1 MDNNNIGG
9 MNPQQFSQNTPQTSQ
24 PHMGMSGIELQK
36 MQQEA
41 EQRRREQSRRNADF
55 FGRLCI
61 PTIIYALLYTI
72 FLYENTG
79 GILVTLFAIVT
90 GVYSLYCMKILHIEA
105 KPLTIWYS
113 VMMILTGLSS
123 GLTGNKIIQ
132 GFNFCWILV
141 FLVFMLLHNFC
152 NDRQWGL
159 IKYITAAFQAVFGAI
174 GCIAEPFMDIADY
187 MRNERMDSDNMGSE
201 SVVGDSANAT
211 ATAGHVK
218 KHRMLYVFIGIAI
231 AFPLVVLIVV
241 LLCSADAV
249 FASVI
254 KKIFADINFFTV
266 SKVVLLF
273 VFALL
278 SSYCGIKYLSKK
290 RISDAPVETPAFP
303 AAIGITV
310 AATISV
316 VYVFFCFIQIVYLFG
331 GLMQLPSGYTY
342 ARYAREGFFQLLFV
356 CILNVIIVLLG
367 SGLFRKN
374 KILNA
379 FLILITL
386 CTYIM
391 IASSAYR
398 MGLYVSEYGLTATR
412 LCVFWALGVIALFML
427 GVILSICKPAFSLFR
442 YGIIVI
448 GICYLVLA
456 FARPDYL
463 VARYNTA
470 CMEDT
475 DYKYLMSLSTD
486 ASPVLAAD
494 ADFME
499 NKGMVTMYARQLA
512 GETNDSLRQFNVS
525 HIKAAH
531 LFRDSINE
539 VKSSQL
545 ILLYVYSPYDS
556 GSYNNNDTGLDGVD
570 SIQMGYHVL
579 KDTEDKDTAY
589 YDYDSY
595 SMDDTR
601 VAAPVFFKWVDAVE
615 VKKISDSE
623 RIFLAKIPR
632 KALKGKDGVNIEYRF
647 NKNGDVIYSSQYNV
661 ILDKKKDSTRW
672 RCHTMP
678 EQMAWMSLSTIFMGS
693 NSLNCIYIKLI
704 W

>member
-1 MDNNNIGG
+1 MDDNNIGG
-9 MNPQQFSQNTPQTSQ
+9 MNSQQFSQNTPQTSQ

-72 FLYENTG
+72 FLYENTS

-90 GVYSLYCMKILHIEA
+90 GVYSLYCMQILHIEA

-159 IKYITAAFQAVFGAI
+159 IKYIAAAFQAVFGAI

-201 SVVGDSANAT
+201 NAT
-211 ATAGHVK
+211 AGERHVK

-266 SKVVLLF
+266 SKVVFLF
-273 VFALL
+273 VFALF

-310 AATISV
+310 AATVSV

-331 GLMQLPSGYTY
+331 ELMQLPSGYTY

-448 GICYLVLA
+448 GVCYLVLA

-463 VARYNTA
+463 VAKYNTV

-486 ASPVLAAD
+486 ASPALAAD

-512 GETNDSLRQFNVS
+512 GETNDSLRQLNVS

-531 LFRDSINE
+531 LFRDSIDE

-545 ILLYVYSPYDS
+545 ILLYVYSPYDT

-579 KDTEDKDTAY
+579 KDTEDDDTAN

-595 SMDDTR
+595 SMDDTT
-601 VAAPVFFKWVDAVE
+601 VAAPVLFKWVDTVE

-632 KALKGKDGVNIEYRF
+632 KALKGKEGVNIEYRF
-647 NKNGDVIYSSQYNV
+647 NKNGDAIYSSQYNV
-661 ILDKKKDSTRW
+661 ILDKKKGLNEVEMSYYAGADGVDV
-672 RCHTMP
+672 P
-678 EQMAWMSLSTIFMGS
+678 EY
-693 NSLNCIYIKLI
+693 NIYGK
-704 W
+704 

>member
-9 MNPQQFSQNTPQTSQ
+9 MNLQQFSQNTPQTSQ
-24 PHMGMSGIELQK
+24 PHMGMSGIEVQK
-36 MQQEA
+36 MQQD
-41 EQRRREQSRRNADF
+41 ADF

-72 FLYENTG
+72 FLYENTS

-90 GVYSLYCMKILHIEA
+90 GVYSLYCMQILHIEA

-159 IKYITAAFQAVFGAI
+159 IKYIAAAFQAVFGAI

-187 MRNERMDSDNMGSE
+187 MRNERMDSDNMGSDNMG
-201 SVVGDSANAT
+201 SDSMVGDSANAT
-211 ATAGHVK
+211 AGEGHMK

-241 LLCSADAV
+241 LLCSADVV

-266 SKVVLLF
+266 SKVVFLF
-273 VFALL
+273 VFALF

-367 SGLFRKN
+367 SELFRKN

-391 IASSAYR
+391 IASSTYR

-448 GICYLVLA
+448 GVCYLVLA

-463 VARYNTA
+463 VARYNTV

-486 ASPVLAAD
+486 ASPALAAD

-499 NKGMVTMYARQLA
+499 NNGMVNMYARQLA
-512 GETNDSLRQFNVS
+512 GETNDSLRQLNVS

-531 LFRDSINE
+531 LFRDSIDE

-579 KDTEDKDTAY
+579 KDTEDDDTAY

-601 VAAPVFFKWVDAVE
+601 VAAPVLFKWVDAVE

-632 KALKGKDGVNIEYRF
+632 KALKGKEGVNIEYRF

-661 ILDKKKDSTRW
+661 ILDKKKGLNEVEMSYYAGTDGVDV
-672 RCHTMP
+672 P
-678 EQMAWMSLSTIFMGS
+678 EY
-693 NSLNCIYIKLI
+693 NIYGK
-704 W
+704 

>member
-24 PHMGMSGIELQK
+24 PHMGVSGIELQK

-113 VMMILTGLSS
+113 VMMILTDLSS

-159 IKYITAAFQAVFGAI
+159 IKYIAAAFQAVFGSI

-187 MRNERMDSDNMGSE
+187 MRNERMDSDNIGSE
-201 SVVGDSANAT
+201 SVVGDSANV
-211 ATAGHVK
+211 TAGERHVK

-266 SKVVLLF
+266 SKVVFLF
-273 VFALL
+273 VFALF

-290 RISDAPVETPAFP
+290 RISDTPVETPAFP

-310 AATISV
+310 A
-316 VYVFFCFIQIVYLFG
+316 
-331 GLMQLPSGYTY
+331 
-342 ARYAREGFFQLLFV
+342 
-356 CILNVIIVLLG
+356 
-367 SGLFRKN
+367 
-374 KILNA
+374 
-379 FLILITL
+379 
-386 CTYIM
+386 
-391 IASSAYR
+391 AYR

-412 LCVFWALGVIALFML
+412 LCVFWALGVIVLFML

-448 GICYLVLA
+448 GVCYLVLA

-463 VARYNTA
+463 VARYNTV

-486 ASPVLAAD
+486 ASPALAAD

-512 GETNDSLRQFNVS
+512 GETNDSLRQLNIS

-531 LFRDSINE
+531 LFRDSIDE

-579 KDTEDKDTAY
+579 KDTEDDDTAN

-661 ILDKKKDSTRW
+661 ILDKKKGLNEVELSYYAGTDGVDE
-672 RCHTMP
+672 P
-678 EQMAWMSLSTIFMGS
+678 EY
-693 NSLNCIYIKLI
+693 NIYGK
-704 W
+704 

>member
-1 MDNNNIGG
+1 
-9 MNPQQFSQNTPQTSQ
+9 
-24 PHMGMSGIELQK
+24 
-36 MQQEA
+36 
-41 EQRRREQSRRNADF
+41 
-55 FGRLCI
+55 
-61 PTIIYALLYTI
+61 
-72 FLYENTG
+72 
-79 GILVTLFAIVT
+79 
-90 GVYSLYCMKILHIEA
+90 
-105 KPLTIWYS
+105 
-113 VMMILTGLSS
+113 MMILTGLSS
-123 GLTGNKIIQ
+123 GLTGIKFIQ
-132 GFNFCWILV
+132 GSNFCWILV

-159 IKYITAAFQAVFGAI
+159 IKYIAAAFQAVFGAI

-187 MRNERMDSDNMGSE
+187 MRNERMDSDNMGSDNMG
-201 SVVGDSANAT
+201 SDSMVGDSANE
-211 ATAGHVK
+211 TAGEGHMK

-266 SKVVLLF
+266 SRVVFLF
-273 VFALL
+273 VF
-278 SSYCGIKYLSKK
+278 
-290 RISDAPVETPAFP
+290 ETPAFP

-448 GICYLVLA
+448 GVCYLVLA

-463 VARYNTA
+463 VARYNTV

-486 ASPVLAAD
+486 ASPALAAD

-512 GETNDSLRQFNVS
+512 GEANDSLRQLNVS

-531 LFRDSINE
+531 LFRDSIDE

-556 GSYNNNDTGLDGVD
+556 GSYNNNDTGLDGVE
-570 SIQMGYHVL
+570 SIQMGHHVL
-579 KDTEDKDTAY
+579 KDTEDDDTAN

-601 VAAPVFFKWVDAVE
+601 VAAPAFFKWVDAVE

-632 KALKGKDGVNIEYRF
+632 KALKGKEGVNIEYRF
-647 NKNGDVIYSSQYNV
+647 NKNGDAIYSSQYNV
-661 ILDKKKDSTRW
+661 ILDKKKGLNEVELSYYAGTDGVDV
-672 RCHTMP
+672 P
-678 EQMAWMSLSTIFMGS
+678 EY
-693 NSLNCIYIKLI
+693 NIYGK
-704 W
+704 

>member
-1 MDNNNIGG
+1 M
-9 MNPQQFSQNTPQTSQ
+9 
-24 PHMGMSGIELQK
+24 
-36 MQQEA
+36 
-41 EQRRREQSRRNADF
+41 
-55 FGRLCI
+55 
-61 PTIIYALLYTI
+61 
-72 FLYENTG
+72 
-79 GILVTLFAIVT
+79 
-90 GVYSLYCMKILHIEA
+90 
-105 KPLTIWYS
+105 
-113 VMMILTGLSS
+113 
-123 GLTGNKIIQ
+123 
-132 GFNFCWILV
+132 
-141 FLVFMLLHNFC
+141 
-152 NDRQWGL
+152 
-159 IKYITAAFQAVFGAI
+159 
-174 GCIAEPFMDIADY
+174 
-187 MRNERMDSDNMGSE
+187 
-201 SVVGDSANAT
+201 VGDSANAT
-211 ATAGHVK
+211 AGERHVK

-266 SKVVLLF
+266 SKVVFLF
-273 VFALL
+273 VFALF

-290 RISDAPVETPAFP
+290 RISDTPVETPAFP

-412 LCVFWALGVIALFML
+412 LCVLWALGVIALFML

-448 GICYLVLA
+448 GVCYLVLA

-463 VARYNTA
+463 VARYNTV

-486 ASPVLAAD
+486 ASPALAAD

-499 NKGMVTMYARQLA
+499 NKGMVTMYARQLT
-512 GETNDSLRQFNVS
+512 GETNDSLRQLNVS

-531 LFRDSINE
+531 LFRDSIDE

-579 KDTEDKDTAY
+579 KDTEDDDTAN

-632 KALKGKDGVNIEYRF
+632 KALKGKEGVNIEYRF

-661 ILDKKKDSTRW
+661 ILDKKKGLNEVEMSYYAGTDGVDV
-672 RCHTMP
+672 P
-678 EQMAWMSLSTIFMGS
+678 EY
-693 NSLNCIYIKLI
+693 NIYGK
-704 W
+704 

>member
-1 MDNNNIGG
+1 MDDNNIGG
-9 MNPQQFSQNTPQTSQ
+9 MNSQQFSQNTPQTSQ

-72 FLYENTG
+72 FLYENTS

-90 GVYSLYCMKILHIEA
+90 GVYSLYCMQILHIEA

-159 IKYITAAFQAVFGAI
+159 IKYIAAAFQAVFGAI

-201 SVVGDSANAT
+201 NAT
-211 ATAGHVK
+211 AGERHVK

-266 SKVVLLF
+266 SKVVFLF
-273 VFALL
+273 VFALF

-290 RISDAPVETPAFP
+290 RISDAPVETPAFS

-310 AATISV
+310 AATVSV

-331 GLMQLPSGYTY
+331 ELMQLPSGYTY

-448 GICYLVLA
+448 GVCYLVLA

-463 VARYNTA
+463 VARYNTV

-486 ASPVLAAD
+486 ASPALAAD

-499 NKGMVTMYARQLA
+499 NKGMVNMYARQLA
-512 GETNDSLRQFNVS
+512 GETNDSLRQLNVS

-531 LFRDSINE
+531 LFRDSIDE

-579 KDTEDKDTAY
+579 KDTEDDDTAY

-601 VAAPVFFKWVDAVE
+601 VAAPVLFKWVDAVE

-632 KALKGKDGVNIEYRF
+632 KALKGKEGVNIEYRF

-661 ILDKKKDSTRW
+661 ILDKKKGLNEVEMSYYAGTDGVDV
-672 RCHTMP
+672 P
-678 EQMAWMSLSTIFMGS
+678 EY
-693 NSLNCIYIKLI
+693 NIYGK
-704 W
+704 

>member
-24 PHMGMSGIELQK
+24 PHMGMSGIELQN

-41 EQRRREQSRRNADF
+41 EQRRREKSRRNADF

-90 GVYSLYCMKILHIEA
+90 GVYSLYCMQILHIEA

-159 IKYITAAFQAVFGAI
+159 IKYIVAAFQAVFGAI

-187 MRNERMDSDNMGSE
+187 MRNERMDSDNMGS
-201 SVVGDSANAT
+201 DSANAT
-211 ATAGHVK
+211 AGERHVK

-266 SKVVLLF
+266 SKVVFLF
-273 VFALL
+273 VFALF

-290 RISDAPVETPAFP
+290 RISDTPVETPAFP

-448 GICYLVLA
+448 GVCYLVLA

-463 VARYNTA
+463 VARYNTV

-486 ASPVLAAD
+486 ASPALAAD

-512 GETNDSLRQFNVS
+512 GETNDSLRQLNVS

-531 LFRDSINE
+531 LFRDSIDE

-545 ILLYVYSPYDS
+545 ILLYVYAPYDS

-570 SIQMGYHVL
+570 SIQMGYH
-579 KDTEDKDTAY
+579 KME
-589 YDYDSY
+589 Y
-595 SMDDTR
+595 S
-601 VAAPVFFKWVDAVE
+601 
-615 VKKISDSE
+615 
-623 RIFLAKIPR
+623 L
-632 KALKGKDGVNIEYRF
+632 
-647 NKNGDVIYSSQYNV
+647 
-661 ILDKKKDSTRW
+661 
-672 RCHTMP
+672 
-678 EQMAWMSLSTIFMGS
+678 
-693 NSLNCIYIKLI
+693 
-704 W
+704 

>member
-1 MDNNNIGG
+1 MDDNNIGG
-9 MNPQQFSQNTPQTSQ
+9 MNSQQFSQNTPQTSQ

-72 FLYENTG
+72 FLYENTS

-90 GVYSLYCMKILHIEA
+90 GVYSLYCMQILHIEA

-159 IKYITAAFQAVFGAI
+159 IKYIAAAFQAVFGAI

-201 SVVGDSANAT
+201 NAT
-211 ATAGHVK
+211 AGERHVK

-266 SKVVLLF
+266 SKVVFLF
-273 VFALL
+273 VFALF

-310 AATISV
+310 AATVSV

-331 GLMQLPSGYTY
+331 ELMQLPSGYTY

-448 GICYLVLA
+448 GVCYLVLA

-463 VARYNTA
+463 VARYNTV

-486 ASPVLAAD
+486 ASPALAAD

-512 GETNDSLRQFNVS
+512 GETNDSLRQLNVS

-531 LFRDSINE
+531 LFRDSIDE

-556 GSYNNNDTGLDGVD
+556 GSYNNNDTGLDGVE
-570 SIQMGYHVL
+570 SIQMGHHVL
-579 KDTEDKDTAY
+579 KDTEDDDTAN

-601 VAAPVFFKWVDAVE
+601 VAAPAFFKWVDAVE

-632 KALKGKDGVNIEYRF
+632 KALKGKEGVNIEYRF
-647 NKNGDVIYSSQYNV
+647 NKNGDAIYSSQYNV
-661 ILDKKKDSTRW
+661 ILDKKKGLNEVELSYYAGTDGVDV
-672 RCHTMP
+672 P
-678 EQMAWMSLSTIFMGS
+678 EY
-693 NSLNCIYIKLI
+693 NIYGK
-704 W
+704 

>member
-90 GVYSLYCMKILHIEA
+90 GVYSLYCMQILHIEA

-174 GCIAEPFMDIADY
+174 VCIAEPVMDIANY
-187 MRNERMDSDNMGSE
+187 MRNERMDSDNMGSD
-201 SVVGDSANAT
+201 SMVGDSANAT
-211 ATAGHVK
+211 AGERHVK

-266 SKVVLLF
+266 SKVVFLF
-273 VFALL
+273 VFALF

-367 SGLFRKN
+367 CGLFSWFFL
-374 KILNA
+374 LNE
-379 FLILITL
+379 FLIL
-386 CTYIM
+386 
-391 IASSAYR
+391 
-398 MGLYVSEYGLTATR
+398 YVSPCGVVPNPHLSKVYEGIELCKKEGVDFILAVGGGSVIDSCTAIAYGLGNPDVDVWDLFTGKATPKTCYPLGSVLTIAAAGSEMSNSCVITNEEGWYKTHR
-412 LCVFWALGVIALFML
+412 LGGYTWILAGIVSILHPLHNLVFVTVQLIIFLVGVVPL
-427 GVILSICKPAFSLFR
+427 VYS
-442 YGIIVI
+442 
-448 GICYLVLA
+448 LVL
-456 FARPDYL
+456 Y
-463 VARYNTA
+463 
-470 CMEDT
+470 
-475 DYKYLMSLSTD
+475 
-486 ASPVLAAD
+486 
-494 ADFME
+494 
-499 NKGMVTMYARQLA
+499 
-512 GETNDSLRQFNVS
+512 
-525 HIKAAH
+525 
-531 LFRDSINE
+531 
-539 VKSSQL
+539 
-545 ILLYVYSPYDS
+545 
-556 GSYNNNDTGLDGVD
+556 
-570 SIQMGYHVL
+570 
-579 KDTEDKDTAY
+579 
-589 YDYDSY
+589 
-595 SMDDTR
+595 
-601 VAAPVFFKWVDAVE
+601 FK
-615 VKKISDSE
+615 
-623 RIFLAKIPR
+623 R
-632 KALKGKDGVNIEYRF
+632 KR
-647 NKNGDVIYSSQYNV
+647 
-661 ILDKKKDSTRW
+661 
-672 RCHTMP
+672 
-678 EQMAWMSLSTIFMGS
+678 S
-693 NSLNCIYIKLI
+693 N
-704 W
+704 

>member
-24 PHMGMSGIELQK
+24 PHMGVSGIELQK

-211 ATAGHVK
+211 AGERHVK

-266 SKVVLLF
+266 SKVVFLF
-273 VFALL
+273 VFALF

-367 SGLFRKN
+367 SELFRKN

-386 CTYIM
+386 CTYVM

-448 GICYLVLA
+448 GVCYLVLA

-463 VARYNTA
+463 VARYNTV

-486 ASPVLAAD
+486 ASPALAAD

-499 NKGMVTMYARQLA
+499 NKGMVTMYARQL
-512 GETNDSLRQFNVS
+512 NVS

-531 LFRDSINE
+531 LFRDSIDE

-579 KDTEDKDTAY
+579 KDTEDDDTAY

-661 ILDKKKDSTRW
+661 ILDKKKGLNEVEMSYYAGTDGVDE
-672 RCHTMP
+672 P
-678 EQMAWMSLSTIFMGS
+678 EY
-693 NSLNCIYIKLI
+693 NIYGK
-704 W
+704 

>member
-1 MDNNNIGG
+1 MDDNNIGG
-9 MNPQQFSQNTPQTSQ
+9 MNSQQFSQNTPQTSQ

-72 FLYENTG
+72 FLYENTS

-90 GVYSLYCMKILHIEA
+90 GVYSLYCMQILHIEA

-141 FLVFMLLHNFC
+141 FLVFMLLLNFC

-159 IKYITAAFQAVFGAI
+159 IKYIAAAFQAVFGAI

-201 SVVGDSANAT
+201 NAT
-211 ATAGHVK
+211 AGERHVK

-266 SKVVLLF
+266 SKVVFLF
-273 VFALL
+273 VFALF

-310 AATISV
+310 AATVSV

-331 GLMQLPSGYTY
+331 ELMQLPSGYTY

-448 GICYLVLA
+448 GVCYLVLA

-463 VARYNTA
+463 VARYNTV

-486 ASPVLAAD
+486 ASPALAAD

-499 NKGMVTMYARQLA
+499 NKGMVNMYARQLA
-512 GETNDSLRQFNVS
+512 GETNDSLRQLNVS

-531 LFRDSINE
+531 LFRDSIDE

-579 KDTEDKDTAY
+579 KDTEDDDTAY

-601 VAAPVFFKWVDAVE
+601 VAAPVLFKWVDAVE

-632 KALKGKDGVNIEYRF
+632 KALKGKEGVNIEYRF

-661 ILDKKKDSTRW
+661 ILDKKKGLNEVEMSYYAGTDGVDV
-672 RCHTMP
+672 P
-678 EQMAWMSLSTIFMGS
+678 EY
-693 NSLNCIYIKLI
+693 NIYGK
-704 W
+704 

>member
-1 MDNNNIGG
+1 MDDNNIGG
-9 MNPQQFSQNTPQTSQ
+9 MNSQQFSQNTPQTSQ

-72 FLYENTG
+72 FLYENTS

-90 GVYSLYCMKILHIEA
+90 GVYSLYCMQILHIEA

-159 IKYITAAFQAVFGAI
+159 IKYIAAAFQAVFGAI

-201 SVVGDSANAT
+201 NAT
-211 ATAGHVK
+211 AGERHVK

-266 SKVVLLF
+266 SKVVFLF
-273 VFALL
+273 VFALS

-310 AATISV
+310 AATVSV

-331 GLMQLPSGYTY
+331 ELMQLPSGYTY

-448 GICYLVLA
+448 GVCYLVLA

-463 VARYNTA
+463 VARYNTV

-486 ASPVLAAD
+486 ASPALAAD

-499 NKGMVTMYARQLA
+499 NKGMVNMYARQLA
-512 GETNDSLRQFNVS
+512 GETNDSLRQLNVS

-531 LFRDSINE
+531 LFRDSIDE

-579 KDTEDKDTAY
+579 KDTEDDDTAY

-601 VAAPVFFKWVDAVE
+601 VAAPVLFKWVDAVE

-632 KALKGKDGVNIEYRF
+632 KALKGKEGVNIEYRF

-661 ILDKKKDSTRW
+661 ILDKKKGLNEVEMSYYAGTDGVDV
-672 RCHTMP
+672 P
-678 EQMAWMSLSTIFMGS
+678 EY
-693 NSLNCIYIKLI
+693 NIYGK
-704 W
+704 

>member
-9 MNPQQFSQNTPQTSQ
+9 MNPQQFSQNMPQTSQ
-24 PHMGMSGIELQK
+24 PHMGMSGIELQN

-105 KPLTIWYS
+105 KPLTVWYS

-159 IKYITAAFQAVFGAI
+159 IKYIAAAFQAVFGAI

-187 MRNERMDSDNMGSE
+187 MRNERMDSDSMD
-201 SVVGDSANAT
+201 GDSANAT
-211 ATAGHVK
+211 ATGGHVK

-266 SKVVLLF
+266 SKVVFLF
-273 VFALL
+273 VFALF

-367 SGLFRKN
+367 SELFRKN

-427 GVILSICKPAFSLFR
+427 GVILSICKSAFSLFR

-448 GICYLVLA
+448 GVCYLVLA

-463 VARYNTA
+463 VARYNTV

-486 ASPVLAAD
+486 ASPALAAD

-539 VKSSQL
+539 VKNSQL

-556 GSYNNNDTGLDGVD
+556 GSYNNNDNGLDGVD

-632 KALKGKDGVNIEYRF
+632 KALKDKDGVNIEYRF

-661 ILDKKKDSTRW
+661 ILDKKKGLNEVEMSYYAGTDGVDV
-672 RCHTMP
+672 P
-678 EQMAWMSLSTIFMGS
+678 EY
-693 NSLNCIYIKLI
+693 NIYGK
-704 W
+704 

>member
-24 PHMGMSGIELQK
+24 PHMGMSGIELQN

-41 EQRRREQSRRNADF
+41 EQRRREKSRRNADF

-105 KPLTIWYS
+105 KPLTVWYS
-113 VMMILTGLSS
+113 VMMILTGISS

-159 IKYITAAFQAVFGAI
+159 IKYIAAAFQAVFGAI

-187 MRNERMDSDNMGSE
+187 MRNERMDSDNMGSD
-201 SVVGDSANAT
+201 SMVGDSANAT
-211 ATAGHVK
+211 AGERHVK

-254 KKIFADINFFTV
+254 KKIFADINLFTV
-266 SKVVLLF
+266 SKVVFLF
-273 VFALL
+273 VFALF

-290 RISDAPVETPAFP
+290 RISDTPVETPAFP

-391 IASSAYR
+391 
-398 MGLYVSEYGLTATR
+398 
-412 LCVFWALGVIALFML
+412 FWALGVIALFML

-448 GICYLVLA
+448 GVCYLVLA

-463 VARYNTA
+463 VARYNTV

-486 ASPVLAAD
+486 ASPALAAD

-499 NKGMVTMYARQLA
+499 NKGMVNMYARQLA
-512 GETNDSLRQFNVS
+512 GETNDSLRQLNVS

-531 LFRDSINE
+531 LFRDSIDE

-579 KDTEDKDTAY
+579 KDTEDDDTAY

-632 KALKGKDGVNIEYRF
+632 KALKGKEGVNIEYRF

-661 ILDKKKDSTRW
+661 ILDKKKGLNEVEMSYYAGTDGVDV
-672 RCHTMP
+672 P
-678 EQMAWMSLSTIFMGS
+678 EY
-693 NSLNCIYIKLI
+693 NIYGK
-704 W
+704 

>member
-105 KPLTIWYS
+105 KPLTVWYS

-159 IKYITAAFQAVFGAI
+159 IKYIAAAFQAVFGAI

-187 MRNERMDSDNMGSE
+187 MRNERMDSDNMGSD
-201 SVVGDSANAT
+201 SMVGDSANAT
-211 ATAGHVK
+211 AGERHVK

-266 SKVVLLF
+266 SKVVFLF
-273 VFALL
+273 VFALF

-331 GLMQLPSGYTY
+331 GLMQLPSGYSY

-367 SGLFRKN
+367 SELFRKN

-391 IASSAYR
+391 IASSTYR

-448 GICYLVLA
+448 GGCYLVLA

-463 VARYNTA
+463 VARYN
-470 CMEDT
+470 
-475 DYKYLMSLSTD
+475 
-486 ASPVLAAD
+486 

-499 NKGMVTMYARQLA
+499 NKGMGTRYARQLA
-512 GETNDSLRQFNVS
+512 GETNDSLRQLNVS

-531 LFRDSINE
+531 LFRDSIDE

-579 KDTEDKDTAY
+579 NDTEDNDTAY

-632 KALKGKDGVNIEYRF
+632 KALKGKDGVNIEYGF

-661 ILDKKKDSTRW
+661 ILDKKKGLNEVELSYYAGADGVDE
-672 RCHTMP
+672 P
-678 EQMAWMSLSTIFMGS
+678 EY
-693 NSLNCIYIKLI
+693 NIYGK
-704 W
+704 

>member
-24 PHMGMSGIELQK
+24 PHMGMSGIELQN

-105 KPLTIWYS
+105 KPLTVWYS
-113 VMMILTGLSS
+113 VMMILTGISS

-159 IKYITAAFQAVFGAI
+159 IKYIAAAFQAVFGAI

-187 MRNERMDSDNMGSE
+187 MRNERMDSDNMGSD
-201 SVVGDSANAT
+201 SMVGDSANAT
-211 ATAGHVK
+211 AGERHVK

-254 KKIFADINFFTV
+254 KKIFADINLFTV
-266 SKVVLLF
+266 SKVVFLF
-273 VFALL
+273 VFALF

-367 SGLFRKN
+367 SELFRKN

-412 LCVFWALGVIALFML
+412 LCVFWALGVI
-427 GVILSICKPAFSLFR
+427 LSICKPAFSLFR

-448 GICYLVLA
+448 GVCYLVLA

-463 VARYNTA
+463 VARYNTV

-486 ASPVLAAD
+486 ASPALAAD

-512 GETNDSLRQFNVS
+512 GETNDSLRQLNVS

-531 LFRDSINE
+531 LFRDSIDE

-579 KDTEDKDTAY
+579 KDTEDDDTAN

-661 ILDKKKDSTRW
+661 ILDKKKGLNEVELSYYAGTDGVDV
-672 RCHTMP
+672 P
-678 EQMAWMSLSTIFMGS
+678 EY
-693 NSLNCIYIKLI
+693 NIYGK
-704 W
+704 

>member
-1 MDNNNIGG
+1 MDDNNIGG
-9 MNPQQFSQNTPQTSQ
+9 MNSQQFSQNTPQTSQ

-72 FLYENTG
+72 FLYENTS

-90 GVYSLYCMKILHIEA
+90 GVYSLYCMQILHIEA

-159 IKYITAAFQAVFGAI
+159 IKYIAAAFQAVFGAI

-201 SVVGDSANAT
+201 NAT
-211 ATAGHVK
+211 AGERHVK

-231 AFPLVVLIVV
+231 AFPLVVLRVV

-266 SKVVLLF
+266 SKVVFLF
-273 VFALL
+273 VFALF

-310 AATISV
+310 AATVSV

-331 GLMQLPSGYTY
+331 ELMQLPSGYTY

-448 GICYLVLA
+448 GVCYLVLA

-463 VARYNTA
+463 VARYNTV

-486 ASPVLAAD
+486 ASPALAAD

-499 NKGMVTMYARQLA
+499 NKGMVNMYARQLA
-512 GETNDSLRQFNVS
+512 GETNDSLRQLNVS

-531 LFRDSINE
+531 LFRDSIDE

-579 KDTEDKDTAY
+579 KDTEDDDTAY

-601 VAAPVFFKWVDAVE
+601 VAAPVLFKWVDAVE

-632 KALKGKDGVNIEYRF
+632 KALKGKEGVNIEYRF

-661 ILDKKKDSTRW
+661 ILDKKKGLNEVEMSYYAGTDGVDV
-672 RCHTMP
+672 P
-678 EQMAWMSLSTIFMGS
+678 EY
-693 NSLNCIYIKLI
+693 NIYGK
-704 W
+704 

>member
-9 MNPQQFSQNTPQTSQ
+9 MNPQQFSQNTQQTSQ
-24 PHMGMSGIELQK
+24 PHMGVSGIELQK

-141 FLVFMLLHNFC
+141 FLVFMLLHNFY

-201 SVVGDSANAT
+201 SVVGDSANT
-211 ATAGHVK
+211 TAGERHVK

-241 LLCSADAV
+241 LLCS
-249 FASVI
+249 VI

-266 SKVVLLF
+266 SKVVFLF
-273 VFALL
+273 VFALF

-356 CILNVIIVLLG
+356 CILNVIIVLLE

-448 GICYLVLA
+448 GVCYLVLA

-463 VARYNTA
+463 VARYNTV

-486 ASPVLAAD
+486 ASPALAAD

-512 GETNDSLRQFNVS
+512 GETNDSLRQLNVS

-531 LFRDSINE
+531 LFRDSIDE

-632 KALKGKDGVNIEYRF
+632 KALKGKEGVNIEYRF

-661 ILDKKKDSTRW
+661 ILDKKKGLNEVEMSYYAGTDGVDE
-672 RCHTMP
+672 P
-678 EQMAWMSLSTIFMGS
+678 EY
-693 NSLNCIYIKLI
+693 NIYGK
-704 W
+704 

>member
-24 PHMGMSGIELQK
+24 PHLGMSGIELQK
-36 MQQEA
+36 MQLEA

-61 PTIIYALLYTI
+61 PTIIYALLYTL

-174 GCIAEPFMDIADY
+174 GCIAEPFMD
-187 MRNERMDSDNMGSE
+187 SDNKGSDGMG
-201 SVVGDSANAT
+201 GDSENAT
-211 ATAGHVK
+211 AGERHVK

-266 SKVVLLF
+266 SKVVFLF
-273 VFALL
+273 VFALF

-303 AAIGITV
+303 AAIGIAV

-316 VYVFFCFIQIVYLFG
+316 VYVFFCFMKVVYLFG

-374 KILNA
+374 KILNV

-386 CTYIM
+386 CTYVM

-412 LCVFWALGVIALFML
+412 LCVFWALGEIAQFMHGVLLSL
-427 GVILSICKPAFSLFR
+427 GMRALSLNR
-442 YGIIVI
+442 YGISVL
-448 GICYLVLA
+448 GVSYLVLA

-463 VARYNTA
+463 VARYNTV

-475 DYKYLMSLSTD
+475 DYKYLMSLSAD
-486 ASPVLAAD
+486 ASPALAAD

-512 GETNDSLRQFNVS
+512 GETNDSLRQLNVS

-531 LFRDSINE
+531 LFRDSIDE

-579 KDTEDKDTAY
+579 KDTEDDDTAY

-661 ILDKKKDSTRW
+661 ILDKKKGLNEVEMSYYAGTDGVDV
-672 RCHTMP
+672 P
-678 EQMAWMSLSTIFMGS
+678 EY
-693 NSLNCIYIKLI
+693 NIYGK
-704 W
+704 

>member
-1 MDNNNIGG
+1 MDDNNIGG
-9 MNPQQFSQNTPQTSQ
+9 MNSQQFSQNTPQTSQ

-72 FLYENTG
+72 FLYENTS

-90 GVYSLYCMKILHIEA
+90 GVYSLYCMQILHIEA

-159 IKYITAAFQAVFGAI
+159 IKYIAAAFQAVFGAI

-201 SVVGDSANAT
+201 NAT
-211 ATAGHVK
+211 AGERHVK

-266 SKVVLLF
+266 SKVVFLF
-273 VFALL
+273 VFALF

-310 AATISV
+310 AATVSV

-331 GLMQLPSGYTY
+331 ELMQLPSGYTY

-398 MGLYVSEYGLTATR
+398 MGLYV
-412 LCVFWALGVIALFML
+412 
-427 GVILSICKPAFSLFR
+427 
-442 YGIIVI
+442 
-448 GICYLVLA
+448 
-456 FARPDYL
+456 
-463 VARYNTA
+463 
-470 CMEDT
+470 
-475 DYKYLMSLSTD
+475 
-486 ASPVLAAD
+486 
-494 ADFME
+494 
-499 NKGMVTMYARQLA
+499 
-512 GETNDSLRQFNVS
+512 
-525 HIKAAH
+525 
-531 LFRDSINE
+531 
-539 VKSSQL
+539 
-545 ILLYVYSPYDS
+545 
-556 GSYNNNDTGLDGVD
+556 
-570 SIQMGYHVL
+570 
-579 KDTEDKDTAY
+579 
-589 YDYDSY
+589 
-595 SMDDTR
+595 
-601 VAAPVFFKWVDAVE
+601 
-615 VKKISDSE
+615 
-623 RIFLAKIPR
+623 
-632 KALKGKDGVNIEYRF
+632 
-647 NKNGDVIYSSQYNV
+647 
-661 ILDKKKDSTRW
+661 
-672 RCHTMP
+672 
-678 EQMAWMSLSTIFMGS
+678 
-693 NSLNCIYIKLI
+693 
-704 W
+704 

>member
-9 MNPQQFSQNTPQTSQ
+9 INPQQFSQNTPQTSQ

-105 KPLTIWYS
+105 KPLTVWYS

-159 IKYITAAFQAVFGAI
+159 IKYIAAAFQAVFGAI

-187 MRNERMDSDNMGSE
+187 MRNERMDSDNMGSD
-201 SVVGDSANAT
+201 SMVGDSANAT
-211 ATAGHVK
+211 GGEGHVK

-254 KKIFADINFFTV
+254 KKIFADIM
-266 SKVVLLF
+266 SKVVFLF
-273 VFALL
+273 VFALF

-356 CILNVIIVLLG
+356 CILNVVIVLLE

-374 KILNA
+374 KILNV

-412 LCVFWALGVIALFML
+412 LCVLWALGVIALFML

-448 GICYLVLA
+448 GVCYLVLA

-463 VARYNTA
+463 VARYNTV

-486 ASPVLAAD
+486 ASPALAAD

-531 LFRDSINE
+531 LFRDSIDE

-579 KDTEDKDTAY
+579 KDTEDDDTAY

-601 VAAPVFFKWVDAVE
+601 VAASVLFKWVDAVE

-632 KALKGKDGVNIEYRF
+632 KALKGKEGVNIEYRF

-661 ILDKKKDSTRW
+661 ILDKKKGLNEVEMSYYAGTDGVDV
-672 RCHTMP
+672 P
-678 EQMAWMSLSTIFMGS
+678 EY
-693 NSLNCIYIKLI
+693 NIYGK
-704 W
+704 

>member
-24 PHMGMSGIELQK
+24 PHMGMSGIELQN

-105 KPLTIWYS
+105 KPLTVWYS
-113 VMMILTGLSS
+113 VMMILTGISS

-159 IKYITAAFQAVFGAI
+159 IKYIAAAFQAVFGAI

-187 MRNERMDSDNMGSE
+187 MRNERMDSDNMGSD
-201 SVVGDSANAT
+201 SMVGDSANAT
-211 ATAGHVK
+211 AGERHVK

-254 KKIFADINFFTV
+254 KKIFADINLFTV
-266 SKVVLLF
+266 SKVVFLF
-273 VFALL
+273 VFALF

-331 GLMQLPSGYTY
+331 ELMQLPSGYTY

-367 SGLFRKN
+367 SELFRKN

-386 CTYIM
+386 CTYVM

-448 GICYLVLA
+448 GVCYLVLA

-463 VARYNTA
+463 VARYNTV

-486 ASPVLAAD
+486 ASPALAAD

-499 NKGMVTMYARQLA
+499 NKGMVTMYARQL
-512 GETNDSLRQFNVS
+512 NVS

-531 LFRDSINE
+531 LFRDSIDE

-579 KDTEDKDTAY
+579 KDTEDDDTAY

-661 ILDKKKDSTRW
+661 ILDKKKGLNEVEMSYYAGTDGVDE
-672 RCHTMP
+672 P
-678 EQMAWMSLSTIFMGS
+678 EY
-693 NSLNCIYIKLI
+693 NIYGK
-704 W
+704 

>member
-1 MDNNNIGG
+1 
-9 MNPQQFSQNTPQTSQ
+9 
-24 PHMGMSGIELQK
+24 MGMSGIELQK

-90 GVYSLYCMKILHIEA
+90 GVYSLYCMQILNIEA

-159 IKYITAAFQAVFGAI
+159 IKYIAAAFQAVFGAI

-201 SVVGDSANAT
+201 STVGDSANAT
-211 ATAGHVK
+211 GGEGHVK

-266 SKVVLLF
+266 SKVVFLF
-273 VFALL
+273 VFALF

-412 LCVFWALGVIALFML
+412 LCVLWALGAIALFML

-448 GICYLVLA
+448 GVCYLVLA

-463 VARYNTA
+463 VARYNTV

-475 DYKYLMSLSTD
+475 DYKYLMSL
-486 ASPVLAAD
+486 
-494 ADFME
+494 
-499 NKGMVTMYARQLA
+499 
-512 GETNDSLRQFNVS
+512 
-525 HIKAAH
+525 IKAAH
-531 LFRDSINE
+531 LFRDSIDE

-579 KDTEDKDTAY
+579 KDTEDDDTAN

-632 KALKGKDGVNIEYRF
+632 KALKGKEGVNIEYRF

-661 ILDKKKDSTRW
+661 ILDKKKGLNEVEMSYYAGTDGVDV
-672 RCHTMP
+672 P
-678 EQMAWMSLSTIFMGS
+678 EY
-693 NSLNCIYIKLI
+693 NIYGK
-704 W
+704 

>member
-273 VFALL
+273 VFALF

-367 SGLFRKN
+367 
-374 KILNA
+374 
-379 FLILITL
+379 
-386 CTYIM
+386 
-391 IASSAYR
+391 
-398 MGLYVSEYGLTATR
+398 
-412 LCVFWALGVIALFML
+412 
-427 GVILSICKPAFSLFR
+427 VILSICKPAFSLFR

-448 GICYLVLA
+448 GVCYLVLA

-463 VARYNTA
+463 VARYNTV

-486 ASPVLAAD
+486 ASPALAAD

-512 GETNDSLRQFNVS
+512 GETNDSLRQLNVS

-531 LFRDSINE
+531 LFRDSIDE

-661 ILDKKKDSTRW
+661 ILDKKKGLNEVEMSYYAGTDGVDV
-672 RCHTMP
+672 P
-678 EQMAWMSLSTIFMGS
+678 EY
-693 NSLNCIYIKLI
+693 NIYGK
-704 W
+704 

>member
-24 PHMGMSGIELQK
+24 PHMGVSGIELQK

-159 IKYITAAFQAVFGAI
+159 IKYIAAAFQAVFGAI

-187 MRNERMDSDNMGSE
+187 MRNERMDSDHMGSE

-211 ATAGHVK
+211 AGEGHVK

-266 SKVVLLF
+266 SKVVFLF
-273 VFALL
+273 VFALF

-367 SGLFRKN
+367 SGLFRRN

-448 GICYLVLA
+448 GVCYLVLA

-463 VARYNTA
+463 VARYNTV

-475 DYKYLMSLSTD
+475 
-486 ASPVLAAD
+486 
-494 ADFME
+494 DFME

-512 GETNDSLRQFNVS
+512 GETNDSLRQLNVS

-531 LFRDSINE
+531 LFRDSIDE

-579 KDTEDKDTAY
+579 KDTEDDDTAY

-661 ILDKKKDSTRW
+661 ILDKKKGLNEVELSYYAGTDGVDV
-672 RCHTMP
+672 P
-678 EQMAWMSLSTIFMGS
+678 EY
-693 NSLNCIYIKLI
+693 NIYGK
-704 W
+704 

>member
-1 MDNNNIGG
+1 MDNNNNIGG

-90 GVYSLYCMKILHIEA
+90 GVYSLYCMQILHIEA

-211 ATAGHVK
+211 ATAGERHVK

-266 SKVVLLF
+266 SKVVFLF
-273 VFALL
+273 VFALF

-356 CILNVIIVLLG
+356 CILNVVIVLLG

-448 GICYLVLA
+448 GVCYLVLA

-463 VARYNTA
+463 VARYNTV

-486 ASPVLAAD
+486 ASPALAAD

-512 GETNDSLRQFNVS
+512 GETNDSLRQLNVS

-531 LFRDSINE
+531 LFRDSIDE

-545 ILLYVYSPYDS
+545 ILYMYIRL
-556 GSYNNNDTGLDGVD
+556 T
-570 SIQMGYHVL
+570 IQAAITTMIPVL
-579 KDTEDKDTAY
+579 MAWTAY
-589 YDYDSY
+589 
-595 SMDDTR
+595 
-601 VAAPVFFKWVDAVE
+601 
-615 VKKISDSE
+615 
-623 RIFLAKIPR
+623 
-632 KALKGKDGVNIEYRF
+632 
-647 NKNGDVIYSSQYNV
+647 
-661 ILDKKKDSTRW
+661 RW
-672 RCHTMP
+672 AIMC
-678 EQMAWMSLSTIFMGS
+678 
-693 NSLNCIYIKLI
+693 
-704 W
+704 

>member
-9 MNPQQFSQNTPQTSQ
+9 MNPQQFSQNTQQTSQ
-24 PHMGMSGIELQK
+24 PHMGVSGIELQK

-141 FLVFMLLHNFC
+141 FLVFMLLHNFY

-201 SVVGDSANAT
+201 SVVGDSANT
-211 ATAGHVK
+211 TAGERHVK

-266 SKVVLLF
+266 SKVVFLF
-273 VFALL
+273 VFALF

-356 CILNVIIVLLG
+356 CILNVIIVLLE

-412 LCVFWALGVIALFML
+412 LCVFWALGVI
-427 GVILSICKPAFSLFR
+427 LSICKPAFSLFR

-448 GICYLVLA
+448 GVCYLVLA

-463 VARYNTA
+463 VARYNTV

-486 ASPVLAAD
+486 ASPALAAD

-512 GETNDSLRQFNVS
+512 GETNDSLRQLNVS

-531 LFRDSINE
+531 LFRDSIDE

-632 KALKGKDGVNIEYRF
+632 KALKGKEGVNIEYRF

-661 ILDKKKDSTRW
+661 ILDKKKGLNEVEMSYYAGTDGVDE
-672 RCHTMP
+672 P
-678 EQMAWMSLSTIFMGS
+678 EY
-693 NSLNCIYIKLI
+693 NIYGK
-704 W
+704 

>member
-9 MNPQQFSQNTPQTSQ
+9 MNLQQFSQNTPQTSQ

-90 GVYSLYCMKILHIEA
+90 GVYSLYCMQILHIEA

-159 IKYITAAFQAVFGAI
+159 IKYIAAAFQAVFGAI

-187 MRNERMDSDNMGSE
+187 MRNERMDSDNMGS
-201 SVVGDSANAT
+201 DS
-211 ATAGHVK
+211 TAGERHVK

-266 SKVVLLF
+266 SKVVFLF
-273 VFALL
+273 VFALF

-356 CILNVIIVLLG
+356 CILNVVIVLLG
-367 SGLFRKN
+367 SGVFRKN

-412 LCVFWALGVIALFML
+412 LCVLWALGVIALFML

-448 GICYLVLA
+448 GVCYLVLA

-463 VARYNTA
+463 VARYNTV

-486 ASPVLAAD
+486 ASPALAAD

-512 GETNDSLRQFNVS
+512 GETNDSLRQLNVS

-531 LFRDSINE
+531 LFRDSIDE

-545 ILLYVYSPYDS
+545 ILLYVYSPCDS
-556 GSYNNNDTGLDGVD
+556 GSYNNNDTGLNGVD

-579 KDTEDKDTAY
+579 KDTEDDDTAY

-632 KALKGKDGVNIEYRF
+632 KALKGKEVVNIVYRF
-647 NKNGDVIYSSQYNV
+647 N
-661 ILDKKKDSTRW
+661 
-672 RCHTMP
+672 
-678 EQMAWMSLSTIFMGS
+678 
-693 NSLNCIYIKLI
+693 
-704 W
+704 